1 MDMGVTALAATG
13 VTILATTGVT
23 AMNVAGMLVGV
34 SDAMAGIVG
43 VPLTSAIVVGA
54 GGGPPPGSCE
64 ASNKPA
70 STVAT
75 TTMPAAIPLHSCRQA
90 LLADVC
96 IVFNV

>member
-1 MDMGVTALAATG
+1 MGAGVTALAATG
-13 VTILATTGVT
+13 VTILAATGVT

-43 VPLTSAIVVGA
+43 VPLASAIVVGA
-54 GGGPPPGSCE
+54 GPPPGSCE

-75 TTMPAAIPLHSCRQA
+75 TTMPAAIPLHSCCQS